1 MMRALLIL
9 IIPLLLAGCDE
20 QSMIQQKRY
29 DPYEP
34 SKLWRNG
41 SEAQPLPS
49 GTVSQG
55 DLARDKEIKEPPPV
69 TAALLERGRQR
80 FDIFCSPCHGLSGKG
95 DGMIVQR
102 GFPPPPSYHS
112 ARLRSAPAQHF
123 FDVITNGFG
132 VMYPSPRASNRTTAG
147 PSSPISGRCRL
158 PSMRSSPTS
167 PMHGRNCHEH
177 RQGGSAWIG
186 YLAQDDGSRS
196 PLPWLPRWSWRWL

>member
-9 IIPLLLAGCDE
+9 VIPLMLAGCDE

-49 GTVSQG
+49 GTMAQS
-55 DLARDKEIKEPPPV
+55 DLARDMEVKEPPPV
-69 TAALLERGRQR
+69 TAALVERGRQR
-80 FDIFCSPCHGLSGKG
+80 FDIFCSPCHGLSGRG

-112 ARLRSAPAQHF
+112 ARLRSAPARHF
-123 FDVITNGFG
+123 FNVITNGFG
-132 VMYPSPRASNRTTAG
+132 VMYPYAARVEPHDRWAIVAYIRALQTSQHAQLADVPDAREK
-147 PSSPISGRCRL
+147 L
-158 PSMRSSPTS
+158 P
-167 PMHGRNCHEH
+167 
-177 RQGGSAWIG
+177 
-186 YLAQDDGSRS
+186 
-196 PLPWLPRWSWRWL
+196 